1 MSENQTSESRVSE
14 VIVEVV
20 TSTTETTTKTT
31 TTTKTLTYKTI
42 KVGDKNVKYVINT
55 KYPDLCQAIKRDGEQ
70 CTNKG
75 KHHIKIGG
83 DVHVDVCGVHEKQFN
98 GTPTCSF
105 KKMNGELCKNKTKED
120 GLCSLHFKKTQLK
133 KQIQEELQ
141 DETEGETLTM

>member
-20 TSTTETTTKTT
+20 KSTTETTTKTT

-42 KVGDKNVKYVINT
+42 KVGDKTVKYVINT

-75 KHHIKIGG
+75 KIAIG
-83 DVHVDVCGVHEKQFN
+83 DVHVCGVHEKFYN

-120 GLCSLHFKKTQLK
+120 GLCSLHFKKAQLK